1 MFLSVQERGHAEEM
15 SLLREGAAGSSHGL
29 RRGGWYA
36 GWRRSFIR
44 RRSELSDILV
54 LSCKVAS
61 PATDGGTKEKTRHG
75 RRVSTGAD

>member
-1 MFLSVQERGHAEEM
+1 MREQDERLQTTGF
-15 SLLREGAAGSSHGL
+15 AGVGGKP
-29 RRGGWYA
+29 RGGGA
-36 GWRRSFIR
+36 LFGVVVR
-44 RRSELSDILV
+44 LSDSLV